1 MKKNLKYTILLVLMV
16 IAGCSKNYQIAPKIS
31 QTKEQTNQLLETS
44 LLPAKPREFNQVI
57 VTDDVYLGGK
67 VVDFAN
73 ETPLPHKFEQKNGV
87 TIYRKDPL
95 TLREI
100 TTIITKHT
108 GIPVLLTGT
117 TAHNSKVEPS
127 IADSIAAG
135 PIPAGR
141 TKFDD
146 SQNDLNSEVISISD
160 SLPEA
165 DEMIIQFS
173 GKLSALMD
181 MIAAHYNVVWKYN
194 SKNITIDFIVSKSF
208 DVPALPVIANMS
220 FNVGTGLVSG
230 DENSSVSSVQ
240 SATTN
245 SVTNIWQDI
254 QNGLSSIIKVNN
266 NTNNFT
272 VSMST
277 GVITVSADPSTIK
290 RAANYIKHLNNRLQ
304 DQVAISVKVYSV
316 GLRDSDIYEFDIL
329 GIFEDSGRFGIGF
342 GQLDNENISS
352 AATEG
357 ASGIGWALLDND
369 SAFSGSSAL
378 IQALSERGEVAV
390 VTSASVTTLNGV
402 PVPLQVGQERDYV
415 SEIEVTTQ
423 DQSVTTEITTDTVSA
438 GFNLH
443 LIPLIGRSG
452 NLTLQFGMNISE
464 LAGAENGF
472 DTFSANGHTVQLR
485 RINQRNFVQQVKIPH
500 RKTLVLA
507 GFEQV
512 RSTIRNQG
520 TGSPYVP
527 VLGGGRRS
535 SEERE
540 VIVIAITPTV
550 LNFGVK

>member
-1 MKKNLKYTILLVLMV
+1 MKKSLKYTILLVLMV

-31 QTKEQTNQLLETS
+31 QTKERTNQLFETS
-44 LLPAKPREFNQVI
+44 LLPAKPKEFNQVI

-67 VVDFAN
+67 VVDFTN
-73 ETPLPHKFEQKNGV
+73 ETPLPQKLEQENGV

-108 GIPVLLTGT
+108 GIPVLLNGT
-117 TAHNSKVEPS
+117 TANNSKVEPS

-173 GKLSALMD
+173 GKLSALLD

-254 QNGLSSIIKVNN
+254 QNGLSAIIKVNN

-290 RAANYIKHLNNRLQ
+290 RAASYIKHLNNRLQ

-342 GQLDNENISS
+342 GQLNNENKSS
-352 AATEG
+352 TATEG

-369 SAFSGSSAL
+369 SAFNGSSAL

-423 DQSVTTEITTDTVSA
+423 DETVTTEITTDTVSA

-520 TGSPYVP
+520 TGSPYVQ

-540 VIVIAITPTV
+540 VIVIAITPTI

>member
-1 MKKNLKYTILLVLMV
+1 MV

-31 QTKEQTNQLLETS
+31 QTKERTNQLFETS

-73 ETPLPHKFEQKNGV
+73 ETPLPHKFEQENGV

-100 TTIITKHT
+100 TSIITKHT

-220 FNVGTGLVSG
+220 FNVGTGLVTG

-290 RAANYIKHLNNRLQ
+290 RATSYIKHLNNRLQ

-342 GQLDNENISS
+342 GQLDNENTSS